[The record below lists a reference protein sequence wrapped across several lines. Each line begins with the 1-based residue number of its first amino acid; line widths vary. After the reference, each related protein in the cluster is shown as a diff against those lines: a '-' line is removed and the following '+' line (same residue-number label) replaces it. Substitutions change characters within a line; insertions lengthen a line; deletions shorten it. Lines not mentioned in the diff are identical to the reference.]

1 MDSGRLVDF
10 DTPLN
15 LFNNRESIF
24 SKLVENL
31 HPDKQNE
38 IKRRIFNN

>member
-15 LFNNRESIF
+15 LLNNRESIF

-31 HPDKQNE
+31 HQDKQNE
-38 IKRRIFNN
+38 IRKRIFNN